1 MTCKN
6 NCFTCHFYIYG
17 NCAVCAVMLDCS
29 HYIQEII
36 EHTEVIMIKI
46 IADFK
51 VKEDAAEKFME
62 LAKEIVECTRKEEGN
77 ISYHLHENIKDNNQ
91 FTFVEEWKD
100 KDAIEAHNNSEHFTR
115 ILPEIGALLAEKPVI
130 KIYKE
135 VL

>member
-1 MTCKN
+1 
-6 NCFTCHFYIYG
+6 
-17 NCAVCAVMLDCS
+17 
-29 HYIQEII
+29 
-36 EHTEVIMIKI
+36 MIKI

-51 VKEDAAEKFME
+51 VKEDSAEKFME

-100 KDAIEAHNNSEHFTR
+100 KDAIEFHNNSEHFTR
-115 ILPEIGALLAEKPVI
+115 IIPEIGALLAEEPVI

>member
-1 MTCKN
+1 
-6 NCFTCHFYIYG
+6 
-17 NCAVCAVMLDCS
+17 
-29 HYIQEII
+29 
-36 EHTEVIMIKI
+36 MIKI

-51 VKEDAAEKFME
+51 VKEDSAEKFME
-62 LAKEIVECTRKEEGN
+62 LAKEEGN

-100 KDAIEAHNNSEHFTR
+100 KDAIESHNNSEHFTR
-115 ILPEIGALLAEKPVI
+115 IIPEIGALLAEKPVI

>member
-1 MTCKN
+1 MS
-6 NCFTCHFYIYG
+6 FLHIWQLRGF
-17 NCAVCAVMLDCS
+17 AVMLDCS

-51 VKEDAAEKFME
+51 VKEDSAEKFME

-100 KDAIEAHNNSEHFTR
+100 KNAIESHNNSEHFTR